1 MQFFQVYLIKEFDFN
16 QKQIGMLFGYIGLW
30 IAFTQGVVNRVVSV
44 RYMPAKVLRISLLW
58 MGVALLAILL
68 PREWKWLLVVHP
80 FVALAQGVTGPNI
93 TSIISIPV
101 SGARAEYVG
110 SGVPSSGYVGTYGYL
125 YNWYAVADS
134 RKLCPTGWH
143 VPSKDEW
150 DILISYLG
158 TNAGGKMQLISTL
171 WSSQSSG
178 ANNSSGFTAIP
189 GGQGGGPISNF
200 ISSASYFWSS
210 SQRPTGGVGAPSA
223 SNIRLENSL
232 NLFNEYID
240 QFRGL
245 SVRCLKD

>member
-1 MQFFQVYLIKEFDFN
+1 MKRNASFNLDEIKVRWKKAALENCTGVPCVVAPSFTCGTSTVSDYDGNVYETVSIVGTSVTQCWTKSNLKVTRYNDGTLITDLTN
-16 QKQIGMLFGYIGLW
+16 LSDASW
-30 IAFTQGVVNRVVSV
+30 
-44 RYMPAKVLRISLLW
+44 
-58 MGVALLAILL
+58 LAT
-68 PREWKWLLVVHP
+68 P
-80 FVALAQGVTGPNI
+80 
-93 TSIISIPV
+93 
-101 SGARAEYVG
+101 SGARTEYVN
-110 SGVPSSGYVGTYGYL
+110 SGVPLSGYVGTYGYL

-210 SQRPTGGVGAPSA
+210 SERPTGGVGAPSA

-240 QFRGL
+240 QYRGL